1 MTILTQGR
9 RRGEFLRTKIEQIS
23 FDAGTLL
30 SGQNLEAGTILG
42 QATNG
47 TAVGAAGTN
56 TGNGT
61 IGAVTL
67 GAQALPGVYVA
78 KITKAAANAGDFS
91 VTDPQGD
98 VVGVGTVG
106 VAYNNGGLGF
116 TIADGATDFI
126 VGDSFNITVTG
137 TGKWRALNL
146 AGTDG
151 SQRAAAIL
159 YDNEDATGG
168 DRIVT
173 LVTRHQEVGLSDL
186 IFPAGI
192 TGPQKT
198 TALAQ
203 LAALGIV
210 ARS

>member
-1 MTILTQGR
+1 MTTINQGR
-9 RRGEFLRTKIEQIS
+9 RRGEFLRGDIDDIS

-30 SGQNLEAGTILG
+30 ADQVLEAGTVLG
-42 QATNG
+42 QITNG
-47 TAVGAAGTN
+47 TAVAAAGTN

-67 GAQALPGVYVA
+67 GAQVLPGAYVA

-98 VVGVGTVG
+98 VVGIGTVA

-116 TIADGATDFI
+116 TIADGATDFV
-126 VGDSFNITVTG
+126 VGDTFTITVSG

-159 YDNEDATGG
+159 YDNEDATGA
-168 DRIVT
+168 DKIVT

-198 TALAQ
+198 AALAQ
-203 LAALGIV
+203 LAAIQIV
-210 ARS
+210 AR

>member
-1 MTILTQGR
+1 MTILYQGR
-9 RRGEFLRTKIEQIS
+9 RRGEFLRTKIEPIS

-47 TAVGAAGTN
+47 TAVGAAGAN

-61 IGAVTL
+61 IGAVTT

-173 LVTRHQEVGLSDL
+173 LVTRQQEVGLSDL
-186 IFPAGI
+186 IFPVGI
-192 TGPQKT
+192 TDPQK
-198 TALAQ
+198 ANVLAQ
-203 LAALGIV
+203 LAALQII